1 MARRQLRLAPDEAIN
16 QEGERPAG
24 GGDIETDREDIQHT
38 DAPAKEGAPSNKINI
53 DNNNTCL
60 KSATALQGKR
70 STDMEVGQPAKNDAA
85 HEGGEQEEEETMD
98 SRRNAIQEL
107 RATVALLNKWEVER
121 IESVEK
127 QMEAE
132 RIENQEKDN
141 IWEGLNGSSNGD
153 TTGVGV
159 RKGKSEAESR
169 KKEEPQ
175 GSLEKAPNSDRNTR
189 IFQVKVSRRE
199 KRSWQ
204 GLHSKILKGKG
215 GDQKRPKS
223 THQVIQGQKTGQL
236 LHEQEEGPV
245 RVERYQS
252 TAKKTSD
259 EGGPEKHKEKP
270 HEMIHLLT
278 QRSIEERLIGASAG
292 QNLIVLQRPYP
303 L

>member
-98 SRRNAIQEL
+98 SRRKAIQEL
-107 RATVALLNKWEVER
+107 RATVALLNKWKVER

-153 TTGVGV
+153 TIGVGV

-175 GSLEKAPNSDRNTR
+175 GSLEKAQIATETLEFSKLKFRDG
-189 IFQVKVSRRE
+189 
-199 KRSWQ
+199 RSAP
-204 GLHSKILKGKG
+204 GRGCT
-215 GDQKRPKS
+215 PKS
-223 THQVIQGQKTGQL
+223 RKGREEIKRDLKPPIRWDRARKQGNSCMNKKK
-236 LHEQEEGPV
+236 GP
-245 RVERYQS
+245 
-252 TAKKTSD
+252 
-259 EGGPEKHKEKP
+259 
-270 HEMIHLLT
+270 
-278 QRSIEERLIGASAG
+278 
-292 QNLIVLQRPYP
+292 
-303 L
+303 